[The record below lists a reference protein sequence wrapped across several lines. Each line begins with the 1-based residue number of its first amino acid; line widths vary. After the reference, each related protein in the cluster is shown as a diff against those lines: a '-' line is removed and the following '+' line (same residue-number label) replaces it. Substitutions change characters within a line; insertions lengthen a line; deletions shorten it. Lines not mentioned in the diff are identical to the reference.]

1 MTPDEYAVDIT
12 RLDHADDES
21 WRDLDPHGEGFPD
34 DPWEHHPDE
43 CPNCGSYG
51 RVIGDEYVC
60 PHCGEV
66 WDVYPDL
73 PDIAYAER
81 I

>member
-1 MTPDEYAVDIT
+1 MTPYEYAADIT

-21 WRDLDPHGEGFPD
+21 WRDLEEFPD
-34 DPWEHHPDE
+34 DGPWEHHPDE

-51 RVIGDEYVC
+51 RVNGDEYVC
-60 PHCGEV
+60 RNCGEV

-73 PDIAYAER
+73 PDIAYAME
-81 I
+81 IP